1 MLIHLLTNSYFILII
16 QRDHK
21 KRQSFNVNMKKEE
34 IIDHEKIKLSNE
46 KGPLQKVS
54 LISSIFYGICV
65 IGGVLLLYPSFI
77 DGSFFRALGNF
88 INLPEY
94 SQTILTVFFS
104 GIMSFIASLLVHKS
118 KTVGVYLLAV
128 STLLWVLILMFTI
141 YEDGFN
147 LFTLML
153 ILTALAFLIL
163 IHYFW
168 GKRR

>member
-1 MLIHLLTNSYFILII
+1 
-16 QRDHK
+16 
-21 KRQSFNVNMKKEE
+21 MKKEE

-65 IGGVLLLYPSFI
+65 IGVVLLLYPSFI

-104 GIMSFIASLLVHKS
+104 GIVSFIASILVLKS
-118 KTVGVYLLAV
+118 KTVGIYMLTI
-128 STLLWVLILMFTI
+128 STLLWTIILISNILK
-141 YEDGFN
+141 DGFN
-147 LFTLML
+147 V
-153 ILTALAFLIL
+153 LTSIMVLSALSFLIL
-163 IHYFW
+163 IYYFW
-168 GKRR
+168 WKKR